1 MNIPMQAQ
9 ALKKTLDETF
19 EEIRKKYNLTMN
31 EILVLVQLIRAEDKN
46 TAKDIVDEI
55 MITKSH
61 ISKSVKSLDEKNIIK
76 RTQDYEDK
84 KIIHLQIVDKNS
96 ELIKEISEKNK
107 EINKKIVEG
116 LSNEELQILDKVLIR
131 IKENIKKMITQ

>member
-19 EEIRKKYNLTMN
+19 EKIRKKYNLTMN

-76 RTQDYEDK
+76 RIQDYEDK

-116 LSNEELQILDKVLIR
+116 LSNEELQILDKALIR